1 MRLDRLEWPLRKHWI
16 DLAWGAFALANLG
29 GMLLYPSW
37 ETVPF
42 HFIWVSVTLLYGF
55 RVWKVK
61 PTMWALAGVMAA
73 SAAFI
78 GIDVGRGFQPIDEIT
93 EVPLMAAMFL
103 AMVWHARRRL
113 ASMEEM
119 KLVSEHNMR
128 LLQRE
133 RQFLQD
139 ASHELRTPI
148 TIALGHVELI
158 QRSTTDPL
166 IAEDAA
172 IAVDELMRLR
182 RLGDGLL
189 LLASA
194 DHPDFLRK
202 VPADIQTLVTQA
214 LHRWSATPRS
224 WTTGQLAPAR
234 VDVDLERVELALD
247 ALIDN
252 AVKHTDT
259 RDAIELSATRDATM
273 ASIRV
278 SDQGAGI
285 PPEDQARLFDRFTR
299 LDSSRNREA
308 GGVGLGL
315 AIVSAIAEAHGGSVS
330 VQSEVGKGSTF
341 ILTLPLSNGRPEL
354 EGTDGE
360 GVLLSAARP
369 DPVSR

>member
-1 MRLDRLEWPLRKHWI
+1 VLGAVVTVTGGLILSDAFSGEQL
-16 DLAWGAFALANLG
+16 WGELF
-29 GMLLYPSW
+29 
-37 ETVPF
+37 
-42 HFIWVSVTLLYGF
+42 
-55 RVWKVK
+55 
-61 PTMWALAGVMAA
+61 
-73 SAAFI
+73 
-78 GIDVGRGFQPIDEIT
+78 
-93 EVPLMAAMFL
+93 EVPLMSAMFL

-113 ASMEEM
+113 ASTEEM
-119 KLVSEHNMR
+119 RLVSDDNVR

-172 IAVDELMRLR
+172 IAADELMRLR

-202 VPADIQTLVTQA
+202 TPADIQTLVTQA

-224 WTTGQLAPAR
+224 WSIGPLAPAP
-234 VDVDLERVELALD
+234 VEVDLERVELALD

-252 AVKHTDT
+252 AVKHTDDT
-259 RDAIELSATRDATM
+259 DPIVLSTTRDATT
-273 ASIRV
+273 ASIGV
-278 SDQGAGI
+278 SDHGAGI
-285 PPEDQARLFDRFTR
+285 PQEDQARLFDRFTR
-299 LDSSRNREA
+299 NDSSRNREA

-315 AIVSAIAEAHGGSVS
+315 AIVRAIAEAHGGSVS
-330 VQSEVGKGSTF
+330 VQSEVGEGSTF
-341 ILTLPLSNGRPEL
+341 ILTLPLSNGTSGPEDA
-354 EGTDGE
+354 DGE
-360 GVLLSAARP
+360 GVVLSAAGT
-369 DPVSR
+369 DL

>member
-16 DLAWGAFALANLG
+16 DLAWGVFALANLG
-29 GMLLYPSW
+29 GMVLYPTW

-55 RVWKVK
+55 RVWRVK
-61 PTMWALAGVMAA
+61 PTMWTLAAVMAA
-73 SAAFI
+73 SATFI
-78 GIDVGRGFQPIDEIT
+78 GIDVARGFQPADEIT

-119 KLVSEHNMR
+119 QRVSEDNIR
-128 LLQRE
+128 LLRRE

-139 ASHELRTPI
+139 ASHELGTPI
-148 TIALGHVELI
+148 TIALGHIELV
-158 QRSTTDPL
+158 QRSRADPL

-172 IAVDELMRLR
+172 IAADELMRLR
-182 RLGDGLL
+182 RLAEALL

-194 DHPDFLRK
+194 DHPDFLRRS
-202 VPADIQTLVTQA
+202 PTDIDIVVGEA

-224 WTTGQLAPAR
+224 WVVGPPAGALI
-234 VDVDLERVELALD
+234 DVDRDRVELALD

-252 AVKHTDT
+252 AVKHTAPDGRIEVSARRDT
-259 RDAIELSATRDATM
+259 TT
-273 ASIRV
+273 ASIVV
-278 SDQGAGI
+278 SDQGPGI

-299 LDSSRNREA
+299 LDSSRNRKV

-315 AIVSAIAEAHGGSVS
+315 AIVRAIAEAHEGSVA
-330 VQSEVGKGSTF
+330 VQSAVGKGSTF
-341 ILTLPLSNGRPEL
+341 ILTLPLSNGRTSPERDDSG
-354 EGTDGE
+354 GT
-360 GVLLSAARP
+360 VLPAARR
-369 DPVSR
+369 DPAIR